1 MSEDPSSNLQL
12 PYKSQGVA
20 EYVCKFSDIGSGD
33 RRIAEACWPSAYF
46 QEHTNNKVPL
56 EIETGLSFI
65 Q

>member
-1 MSEDPSSNLQL
+1 MSEDPSLNPQL

-20 EYVCKFSDIGSGD
+20 EYICKLSDMGSGY
-33 RRIAEACWPSAYF
+33 RKIAEACWPSVYF